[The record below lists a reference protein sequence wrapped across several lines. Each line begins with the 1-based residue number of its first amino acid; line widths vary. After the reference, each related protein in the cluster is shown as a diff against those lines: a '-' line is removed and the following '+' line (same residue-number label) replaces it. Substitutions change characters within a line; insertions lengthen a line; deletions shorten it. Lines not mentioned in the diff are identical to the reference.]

1 MKSKILLFSSALVLF
16 FGCSSPSKN
25 LKTSFSEI
33 NNEGMIVGT
42 ICIENKTYSGYTFVY
57 TDDLPGVADYANQ
70 SDEIVFKNSKGD
82 FRKKGKTYFLFSIV
96 KPEGKYKFAKI
107 KIYDNTR
114 ERQSLFSIPLNYK
127 FTVEKGKTTYFGQLT
142 INTKE
147 KKYTVEN
154 NLDRDKEW
162 FKKKSPQIQF

>member
-1 MKSKILLFSSALVLF
+1 MKSKILLFSTALVLF

-25 LKTSFSEI
+25 LKTSYSEI

-57 TDDLPGVADYANQ
+57 TDDLPAVADYANQ
-70 SDEIVFKNSKGD
+70 SNEITYKNSSGD
-82 FRKKGKTYFLFSIV
+82 FREKGKTYFLFSIV

-114 ERQSLFSIPLNYK
+114 ERQSEFVIPLNHK
-127 FTVEKGKTTYFGQLT
+127 FVVEKGKTTYYGQLT
-142 INTKE
+142 INTQE

-162 FKKKSPQIQF
+162 FKKKAPQIQF